1 MKLGNREKKA
11 YLFSLIGCIQYII
24 LIFIA
29 MLFYTGGTEDNPKVP
44 GYSFWGNSLSDLGR
58 TVAYS
63 GHLNTTSMI
72 IFSITLIIWAISII
86 PFFIALRGLFLQEK
100 LQKQLTFI
108 GLIFGIITGIS
119 LIGIAFTPDDILDNF
134 HMIFVYIGYT
144 SLFIAGLLYSI
155 AMYLNKEFPRTFM
168 YLFIIFTVVHFITSM
183 MGLVGL
189 ASALTLMVIGQKIG
203 RYTTVICFAIV
214 SYGMWKNN
222 I

>member
-1 MKLGNREKKA
+1 MKLENWEKNA
-11 YLFSLIGCIQYII
+11 FLFEFIGSIQYII

-58 TVAYS
+58 TIAYS
-63 GHLNTTSMI
+63 GRINTISMI

-86 PFFIALRGLFLQEK
+86 PFFMALRFSFLQDK
-100 LQKQLTFI
+100 LQKKLTSI

-155 AMYLNKEFPRTFM
+155 AMYLNKQFPKIFM
-168 YLFIIFTVVHFITSM
+168 YLFTIFTVVHFITSM

-203 RYTTVICFAIV
+203 RYTTVVCFAIV
-214 SYGMWKNN
+214 SYGMWKR
-222 I
+222 

>member
-1 MKLGNREKKA
+1 MTQKNWGKKA
-11 YLFSLIGCIQYII
+11 FLFELIGGIQYIV

-29 MLFYTGGTEDNPKVP
+29 MLFYMGGTADDPKVL

-63 GHLNTTSMI
+63 GRVNTISMI

-86 PFFIALRGLFLQEK
+86 PFFMALRFSFLQDK

-108 GLIFGIITGIS
+108 GLIFAIITGIS
-119 LIGIAFTPDDILDNF
+119 LIGIAFTPDDILDDF

-144 SLFIAGLLYSI
+144 SLFIAGLLFSI
-155 AMYLNKEFPRTFM
+155 AMYLNKGFPRIFM
-168 YLFIIFTVVHFITSM
+168 YLFIIFTAVHFITSM

-214 SYGMWKNN
+214 SYGMWKK
-222 I
+222 